1 MKVFLEKKKE
11 SGNMVVNDTKIYQKM
26 KRKSWLSIEKNEMKK
41 ERPYYN
47 HEKLISFGKFF
58 FFMGLH

>member
-11 SGNMVVNDTKIYQKM
+11 SGNMVVNDAKIYQKM

-47 HEKLISFGKFF
+47 HEKLISFGKFC

>member
-47 HEKLISFGKFF
+47 HEKLISFGNFC